1 MKQPLVSII
10 ILNYNGIEFIESC
23 LDSVIDSKY
32 PNKEIIVV
40 DSTSSDGSGELV
52 KKKYGKLKNLK
63 IIEIP
68 RSFGTDRGRN
78 IGAAKA
84 RGEYLMFLDN
94 DTEVDSN
101 WLNELITVMRS
112 DKSIGSA
119 QSKLLKIEPR
129 DRFDCAGDYLGPLGF
144 LVGRSQEAKDIG
156 QFDFITD
163 IFSAKSAAS
172 IIRSKIFK
180 KIGRFDEDYFKY
192 LEETDLSWRVWLAGY
207 RVVFI
212 PKSIVYHAFNTA
224 RKDFKR
230 YYHKNIFRYYGCRNY
245 ISTLIKNL
253 ELTNLIKILPLHLG
267 CWLTLSLFF
276 FLKGSLDNGFYILK
290 GVGWNFFNLG
300 LLLKKR
306 RLINTKIRKVNDC
319 EIFNRIMV
327 KRPAKFYLEI
337 GLNCLT
343 GKFE

>member
-10 ILNYNGIEFIESC
+10 ILNYDGISFIENC
-23 LDSVIDSKY
+23 LNSVVNSKY
-32 PNKEIIVV
+32 PNKEIIIV
-40 DSTSSDGSGELV
+40 DSMSSDGSGELV
-52 KKKYGKLKNLK
+52 RKKYGKLSNFK

-78 IGAAKA
+78 IGVAQA
-84 RGEYLMFLDN
+84 RGEYLVFLDN
-94 DTEVDSN
+94 DTEVDLN
-101 WLNELITVMRS
+101 WLNELINIMQS
-112 DKSIGSA
+112 DSSIGSA

-129 DRFDCAGDYLGPLGF
+129 DHFDCAGDYLGPLGF
-144 LVGRSQEAKDIG
+144 LIGRSQDAKDVG
-156 QFDFITD
+156 QFDFVTD

-172 IIRSKIFK
+172 IIRSKIFNE
-180 KIGRFDEDYFKY
+180 IGGFDEDYFKY

-212 PKSIVYHAFNTA
+212 PKSVVYHAFNTV

-230 YYHKNIFRYYGCRNY
+230 YYKKNIVRYFGCRNY

-253 ELTNLIKILPLHLG
+253 EFMNLIKILPLHLG

-276 FLKGSLDNGFYILK
+276 FFKGSFDNGLYILK
-290 GVGWNFFNLG
+290 GIGWNFLNLW

-306 RLINTKIRKVNDC
+306 RLINTQIRTVKDR
-319 EIFNRIMV
+319 EIFNKIMV
-327 KRPAKFYLEI
+327 KKPAKFYLQI